1 MHFELDYRFDMDNMS
16 SLCSQPTP
24 CPSTKTGFSSASSA
38 HEPFTLTPEFG
49 IMDFCIPY
57 NSVSHQAELNAPLPA
72 MGEPMF
78 HPVKNEPE
86 QISFP
91 HSLPNDSMKQEQ
103 LSFEYEQMIA
113 MGMTHQGS
121 MGSLTPSN
129 SFGMDGYS
137 PDASVSTASF
147 IITSTPGVSDSGETS
162 SSWSCASASPISL
175 FSHRDLLEG
184 VDSSDQDWHFQP
196 SLFAH
201 HYKAD
206 DPNLMP
212 AQRSLVVH
220 DIEQKSAELQQAHI
234 RSPKKR
240 SAKSKPVQIDA
251 AQRVKCKCDYFGC
264 HKAFRRSE
272 HLTRHKK
279 SSHGEGPNRFSCE
292 FCGKDQFNR
301 QDNLNSHRKLH
312 TRRNNRERGVIFI
325 PDAVS
330 IIEQEERSRRRR
342 APSNLN
348 MEGKHK
354 IQPEQLRSR

>member
-57 NSVSHQAELNAPLPA
+57 NFVSHQAELNAPLPA

-147 IITSTPGVSDSGETS
+147 IITSTPG
-162 SSWSCASASPISL
+162 
-175 FSHRDLLEG
+175 
-184 VDSSDQDWHFQP
+184 
-196 SLFAH
+196 
-201 HYKAD
+201 
-206 DPNLMP
+206 
-212 AQRSLVVH
+212 
-220 DIEQKSAELQQAHI
+220 QKSAELQQAQI

-354 IQPEQLRSR
+354 IQPDQLRSR

>member
-1 MHFELDYRFDMDNMS
+1 
-16 SLCSQPTP
+16 
-24 CPSTKTGFSSASSA
+24 
-38 HEPFTLTPEFG
+38 
-49 IMDFCIPY
+49 
-57 NSVSHQAELNAPLPA
+57 

-91 HSLPNDSMKQEQ
+91 HYLPDDSLKQGQ

-113 MGMTHQGS
+113 MSMKHQGS

-137 PDASVSTASF
+137 SDASVSAASF

-175 FSHRDLLEG
+175 FSHRDLSEG

-196 SLFAH
+196 SLCAH

-212 AQRSLVVH
+212 AQGSLMVH
-220 DIEQKSAELQQAHI
+220 DIQEKSAELHQAHI
-234 RSPKKR
+234 RSPKRR

-251 AQRVKCKCDYFGC
+251 TQRVKCHCDYFGC

-272 HLTRHKK
+272 HLKRHKI
-279 SSHGEGPNRFSCE
+279 SSHGEGPNCFSCE

-312 TRRNNRERGVIFI
+312 TRLNNRERGVIFI
-325 PDAVS
+325 PAAVS
-330 IIEQEERSRRRR
+330 IIQQEQRNRKRR

-348 MEGKHK
+348 TERKHK
-354 IQPEQLRSR
+354 IQPDQLRSR